1 VPKSKTQ
8 VKKGLDRLMNAPG
21 TSDDIW
27 DDLLGASDPR
37 KRFVRSLGG
46 ARKYD
51 DRAAVLVFQAMVEA
65 HLQLALVKIMK
76 ILRVGEDVS
85 IPTPHSPG
93 RADFQ
98 HPVLHGR
105 ALLMAV

>member
-1 VPKSKTQ
+1 MPKSKTQ

-65 HLQLALVKIMK
+65 HLARSTRRRTAWRGNAMAD
-76 ILRVGEDVS
+76 G
-85 IPTPHSPG
+85 G
-93 RADFQ
+93 RSTRRRTF
-98 HPVLHGR
+98 PR
-105 ALLMAV
+105 